1 MDRSQPSTDGR
12 RDFDFLF
19 GRWRLHNRRLVDLLD
34 QDCADWVQFEAA
46 SQAHPILG
54 GLGNIDT
61 FSAAAV
67 PPSGQPLAAMT
78 LRLFD
83 PATRLWRIWWAS
95 TSRPGHMDP
104 PSRAVSAT
112 GTAGS
117 SVTTSWMASRSRSG
131 SYGRTSPK
139 GRRASSRRSP
149 TTTGNTGRPTGSS
162 SSAGRN
168 DSVAAQAPPPIPRPA
183 PRLAAQMAGRARE
196 DTDA

>member
-12 RDFDFLF
+12 QDFDFLF

-34 QDCADWVQFEAA
+34 QDCADWVQFEAT

-67 PPSGQPLAAMT
+67 PPSGKPLAAMT

-83 PATRLWRIWWAS
+83 PAARLWRIWWAS

-104 PSRAVSAT
+104 PVEGRFRD
-112 GTAGS
+112 G
-117 SVTTSWMASRSRSG
+117 
-131 SYGRTSPK
+131 YGRFFGDDVLDGQPVKVRFIWKDITKGSP
-139 GRRASSRRSP
+139 RFE
-149 TTTGNTGRPTGSS
+149 
-162 SSAGRN
+162 
-168 DSVAAQAPPPIPRPA
+168 QAFSYDNGQHWQTNWII
-183 PRLAAQMAGRARE
+183 LLSQQE
-196 DTDA
+196 

>member
-34 QDCADWVQFEAA
+34 QDCADWVQFEAT

-54 GLGNIDT
+54 GLGNVDT

-67 PPSGQPLAAMT
+67 PPSGQPLAART

-104 PSRAVSAT
+104 PVEGRFRD
-112 GTAGS
+112 G
-117 SVTTSWMASRSRSG
+117 
-131 SYGRTSPK
+131 YGRFFGDDVLDGQPVKVRFIWKDITKGSPRFEQAFSYDN
-139 GRRASSRRSP
+139 GQHWQTNWIILLSR
-149 TTTGNTGRPTGSS
+149 
-162 SSAGRN
+162 
-168 DSVAAQAPPPIPRPA
+168 Q
-183 PRLAAQMAGRARE
+183 E
-196 DTDA
+196 